1 MNELFQVDIEN
12 LNLIQLAR
20 WIKQC
25 RTAIQPSDRPIY
37 TEYPYRYQEAVAEF
51 CNEYIE
57 FFNANKGILTSTQF
71 DRALKL
77 SVLKSPRYVAI
88 TSDGVEIDITADVEQ
103 LQLENSTSHF
113 ISKSI
118 NREAERVKSYSKEIK
133 RLTDGKREALHAI
146 ITTLSVNTITYK
158 VNILEKAEQIGK
170 MDMKRVLQEI
180 RRGKWQ
186 TIERKLKPTESMTV
200 SDYLIANIRENHIN
214 KNVFYSF
221 SKNKEEDKRRVY
233 GKQFLCNAGFYIG
246 LNAEE
251 MEAVLRNEGYT
262 IQCSS
267 RPDDRILFDCFYY
280 SFSRNY
286 ASALLKKEGY
296 DGLEIGK

>member
-25 RTAIQPSDRPIY
+25 RTAIKPSDRPIY
-37 TEYPYRYQEAVAEF
+37 TEYPLRYQEAVVEF

-57 FFNANKGILTSTQF
+57 FYKAHTKALSDKQF
-71 DRALKL
+71 EKALKL
-77 SVLKSPRYVAI
+77 SVLKAPRYVAV
-88 TSDGVEIDITADVEQ
+88 TSDGEEIDITADVEQ
-103 LQLENSTSHF
+103 LQMENTASHL

-118 NREAERVKSYSKEIK
+118 DREADRVKQYSKYISSF
-133 RLTDGKREALHAI
+133 TSGKREALHAI
-146 ITTLSVNTITYK
+146 INQLSLETITYK
-158 VNILEKAEQIGK
+158 VNVLEKAEQIAK
-170 MDMKRVLQEI
+170 MDMKKVLREI

-186 TIERKLKPTESMTV
+186 TVERKLKPAESRTL
-200 SDYLIANIRENHIN
+200 SDYLIADIRENHIN
-214 KNVFYSF
+214 KNVFYPF
-221 SKNKEEDKRRVY
+221 VKNKEEDKRRAY
-233 GKQFLCNAGFYIG
+233 GKQFLCNVGFYIG
-246 LNAEE
+246 LSAEE

-262 IQCSS
+262 IQCSN

-286 ASALLKKEGY
+286 ASALLKKDGY

>member
-1 MNELFQVDIEN
+1 MNELFQVDIES

-25 RTAIQPSDRPIY
+25 RTAIQPSDRLIY

-51 CNEYIE
+51 CREYIE
-57 FFNANKGILTSTQF
+57 FFNANKGTLTSTQF

-103 LQLENSTSHF
+103 LQLKNVTSHI

-118 NREAERVKSYSKEIK
+118 DREADRVKNYSRYIESYTS
-133 RLTDGKREALHAI
+133 GKREALHDVI
-146 ITTLSVNTITYK
+146 NQLSLHTITYK

-170 MDMKRVLQEI
+170 IDIKKVLMEI

-186 TIERKLKPTESMTV
+186 TVERKLQPTESKTL
-200 SDYLIANIRENHIN
+200 SDYLISDIRENHIN
-214 KNVFYSF
+214 KNVFYPYV
-221 SKNKEEDKRRVY
+221 KNKEEDKQRVY
-233 GKQFLCNAGFYIG
+233 GKQFLCNVGFHIG
-246 LNAEE
+246 LTAKE
-251 MEAVLRNEGYT
+251 MEAVLNHEGYT
-262 IQCSS
+262 AKESQ
-267 RPDDRILFDCFYY
+267 RPDDRIIYDCFYY

-296 DGLEIGK
+296 AGLEIGK

>member
-12 LNLIQLAR
+12 LNLVQLAR

-37 TEYPYRYQEAVAEF
+37 TEYPLRYQEAVAEF

-57 FFNANKGILTSTQF
+57 FFKAHTKALSDKQF

-77 SVLKSPRYVAI
+77 SVLKAPRYVAV
-88 TSDGVEIDITADVEQ
+88 TSDGEEIDITADVEQ
-103 LQLENSTSHF
+103 LQMENTASHL

-118 NREAERVKSYSKEIK
+118 DREADRVKQYSKFISSF
-133 RLTDGKREALHAI
+133 TSGKREALHSI
-146 ITTLSVNTITYK
+146 INQLSLETITYK
-158 VNILEKAEQIGK
+158 VNVLEKAEQIAK
-170 MDMKRVLQEI
+170 MDMKRVLLEI

-186 TIERKLKPTESMTV
+186 TVERKLKPAESKTL
-200 SDYLIANIRENHIN
+200 SDYLIADIRENHIN
-214 KNVFYSF
+214 KNVFYPF
-221 SKNKEEDKRRVY
+221 VKNKEEDKRRVY
-233 GKQFLCNAGFYIG
+233 GKQFLCNAGFYIE
-246 LNAEE
+246 LNADE

-262 IQCSS
+262 IQCSN

-286 ASALLKKEGY
+286 ASALLKKDGY
-296 DGLEIGK
+296 DGLEIGR

>member
-12 LNLIQLAR
+12 LNLTQLSR

-51 CNEYIE
+51 CKEYIE
-57 FFNANKGILTSTQF
+57 FFNAHKGTMTSAQF

-77 SVLKSPRYVAI
+77 SVLKFPRYVAI
-88 TSDGVEIDITADVEQ
+88 TSDGEEIDITADVEQ
-103 LQLENSTSHF
+103 LQLENTTSHL

-118 NREAERVKSYSKEIK
+118 NREADRVKQYSKNIASFK
-133 RLTDGKREALHAI
+133 SGKREALHAI
-146 ITTLSVNTITYK
+146 INQLSLETITYK
-158 VNILEKAEQIGK
+158 VNILEKAEQINK
-170 MDMKRVLQEI
+170 MDIKKVLREI
-180 RRGKWQ
+180 KRGKWQ
-186 TIERKLKPTESMTV
+186 TVERKLKPAESRTI
-200 SDYLIANIRENHIN
+200 SDYLIADIRENHIN

-233 GKQFLCNAGFYIG
+233 GKLFLCNVGFYIG

-262 IQCSS
+262 IQCSN

-286 ASALLKKEGY
+286 ASALLKKDGW